1 MMMDWVCYD
10 RNVPATLTP
19 LRSVA
24 ELDEAL
30 AQSAENPLLL
40 FKHSVE
46 CGTSLMALD
55 ELKRH
60 LEDASDAVLYRLITV
75 QTEREVSDTTVT
87 RLGVPHRSPQVIL
100 VRAGEAVWNASHLQ
114 ITAEALRAAELG
126 HI

>member
-1 MMMDWVCYD
+1 MS
-10 RNVPATLTP
+10 ATLTP

-24 ELDEAL
+24 DLDEAL